1 MDAPATSEIARPAGG
16 ASLTAP
22 LGTDFDSI
30 YDAYAPL
37 LRAVGRGKFAIP
49 ESDVDALVH
58 DVFATY
64 LTNPA
69 IVRDVR
75 SYLVGGICNAARD
88 YWRRRRR
95 DDAIFSD
102 ASPESVITDEL
113 LQTVMRRV
121 RLNAALARLNER
133 CRTVLCRF
141 CDRNPLHALNLADAA
156 LAIASS
162 LRDDHYL
169 GATRHQLVG
178 LAWKERANA
187 LRYRGEFASAIDAL
201 NQAVRAYDRAGVT
214 PLEYA
219 IVNYIRGVVFFKWNR
234 LDEAERY
241 ASECS
246 DTFTSAGDT
255 QRTLLARTLRASV
268 WYWRDDFLGARGE
281 YLSLLDLVDRESDE
295 MLAAGL
301 ETNIANCDL
310 KLADVDAAE
319 PRLAHALAVLT
330 RLGLTMDA
338 ARARWGLGR
347 ALLIRGLFEE
357 AMQRLHASKTEFETL
372 GLTNE
377 AAMVALDLVDA
388 ILSSTRDLR
397 QIRSLC
403 RGAIRAFRSAG
414 MPAQALIALRHLNA
428 AAKQGDLTHRT
439 IGHVRRFIER
449 IEQHPQLRFEVPAA

>member
-1 MDAPATSEIARPAGG
+1 MKHYSEAELARHAIEPEGAVDAHLALCGGCARRFAAVREVEDDLSSREAWTAPRNLTRRPDPLREDLRER
-16 ASLTAP
+16 ASRIEEEAAEARANLEPVANDEVAFAWEDVTRKPKYLTA
-22 LGTDFDSI
+22 G
-30 YDAYAPL
+30 
-37 LRAVGRGKFAIP
+37 
-49 ESDVDALVH
+49 
-58 DVFATY
+58 
-64 LTNPA
+64 
-69 IVRDVR
+69 
-75 SYLVGGICNAARD
+75 AAR
-88 YWRRRRR
+88 
-95 DDAIFSD
+95 
-102 ASPESVITDEL
+102 
-113 LQTVMRRV
+113 
-121 RLNAALARLNER
+121 
-133 CRTVLCRF
+133 VLCELAYDF

-241 ASECS
+241 ASECI

-268 WYWRDDFLGARGE
+268 WYWRDDFLGAREE

-449 IEQHPQLRFEVPAA
+449 IEQHPHLRFEVPAA